1 MRSPSVAKRPSV
13 PSLMQPSPGQ
23 LCSERCARVRHTI
36 RSLRYVDNL
45 ELGFLAKG
53 RAQLLS

>member
-1 MRSPSVAKRPSV
+1 MTAA
-13 PSLMQPSPGQ
+13 SLKQPSSGQ

-36 RSLRYVDNL
+36 RSVRYVDKL
-45 ELGFLAKG
+45 ELGLLAIG

>member
-1 MRSPSVAKRPSV
+1 MTQI
-13 PSLMQPSPGQ
+13 SLKQPSPGQ
-23 LCSERCARVRHTI
+23 LCSERFARVRHTI

-45 ELGFLAKG
+45 ELGLLAKR